1 MAPVLGLAALLAD
14 TLPVGATEG
23 YQWAVVGGAHPQVPV
38 PGGLRQLVAVQPAV
52 LLVRPQV
59 LRAVVH
65 HAGQAGLD
73 GPHPAGPE
81 TEVTQDL
88 LLLLQ
93 ALCLGSSLPLR
104 ALSPSFPWGAPWGAQ
119 VLFFCRTGR
128 ARVWAESGRRVSGD
142 PAQRAW
148 SHQIQFS
155 HVDSLPLRSW
165 ASSASGP
172 RIWSPSQ
179 TAEPRPED
187 CSCGR
192 TLTVSSPRGSSVAHY
207 SNELGGRPTVMATRK
222 PGSSGSM
229 AQAPAPPPAQN
240 RNSYSSVNH
249 SYPHPHP
256 ITSAKAGQTR
266 LLRLWDFPG
275 KNIGVG
281 CHLLLQVIFLTQGLN
296 TGLLRCRH
304 QGK

>member
-155 HVDSLPLRSW
+155 HVE
-165 ASSASGP
+165 SA
-172 RIWSPSQ
+172 
-179 TAEPRPED
+179 TAELGFLCLWAQDLEPQSD
-187 CSCGR
+187 SR
-192 TLTVSSPRGSSVAHY
+192 TTPRGLQLRQDF
-207 SNELGGRPTVMATRK
+207 NCFLPQRQLGR
-222 PGSSGSM
+222 S
-229 AQAPAPPPAQN
+229 
-240 RNSYSSVNH
+240 
-249 SYPHPHP
+249 
-256 ITSAKAGQTR
+256 
-266 LLRLWDFPG
+266 
-275 KNIGVG
+275 
-281 CHLLLQVIFLTQGLN
+281 LLQ
-296 TGLLRCRH
+296 
-304 QGK
+304 